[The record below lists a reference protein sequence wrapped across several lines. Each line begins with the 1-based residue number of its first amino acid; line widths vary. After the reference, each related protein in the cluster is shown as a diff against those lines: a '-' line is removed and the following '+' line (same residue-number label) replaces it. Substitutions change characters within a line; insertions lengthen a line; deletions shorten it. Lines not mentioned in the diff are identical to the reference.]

1 VGQLNQMEEDSQAY
15 QKPHPEITPIDSIS
29 FASGGWL
36 FLYMFGVGKC
46 LQDRGYISSQ
56 TKAAGCSAGALTAA
70 GLCLNGDFTKAT
82 SYCKDNCVLRAYSTY
97 DGIFKI
103 GQYVSECLDISIDL
117 SQCPNLFPG
126 QLTVVYTILPFFKPG
141 YATTFQH
148 GHDLKQCLLAS
159 SAAWPFAPLVYHR
172 DHWLVDGC
180 YSVYQPTLGPGTITV
195 SPLYF
200 ADADICPSR
209 YVPIWWS
216 LFPPSCEGT
225 VDWLFELGYA
235 DASKWLDER
244 EKNSSPLRAIEL
256 HTSSS
261 PYPSTSSSA
270 LPFPSQTP
278 VDHPYH
284 IPKQLSIYR
293 FLGYDIGRLTHSS
306 IATFLN
312 FLLFF
317 YVNFFCR
324 PIALLA
330 IYSELYLLLFKWIS
344 GYLLLPIISTPF
356 LRYLSY
362 LFILFSPPL
371 WIPSLVLTLLLRS
384 HLTMMRDLSPSQ
396 RWISFLE
403 SLQCIFSLSLCLRY
417 LHLFNTSIPAQPL
430 KKEKLLLRLSFVY
443 RLVRH
448 FL

>member
-1 VGQLNQMEEDSQAY
+1 METTEEEKRSSPRSL
-15 QKPHPEITPIDSIS
+15 PHVTPIDSIS

-46 LQDRGYISSQ
+46 LQDRGYFTPQ
-56 TKAAGCSAGALTAA
+56 TKAIGCSAGALTAA

-97 DGIFKI
+97 DGVFKI
-103 GQYVSECLDISIDL
+103 AQYVSECLDISVDL
-117 SQCPNLFPG
+117 SRCDQLFSG
-126 QLTVVYTILPFFKPG
+126 QLTVVYTILPFFESF
-141 YATTFQH
+141 YATTFKS
-148 GHDLKQCLLAS
+148 GPDLKQCLLAS

-180 YSVYQPTLGPGTITV
+180 YSVYQPIVDPGTITV

-209 YVPIWWS
+209 YVPIWWG

-225 VDWLFELGYA
+225 VDWLFELGYSG
-235 DASKWLDER
+235 ASKWLDAR
-244 EKNSSPLRAIEL
+244 EKNN
-256 HTSSS
+256 SSS
-261 PYPSTSSSA
+261 SHATDSPPTSDTPMPSSSS

-278 VDHPYH
+278 ANHPYH
-284 IPKQLSIYR
+284 TPKQLSIHR
-293 FLGYDIGRLTHSS
+293 FLGYDIGRHTHSS
-306 IATFLN
+306 IASLLN
-312 FLLFF
+312 ILLFF
-317 YVNFFCR
+317 FVNFFCR
-324 PIALLA
+324 PAALLA

-344 GYLLLPIISTPF
+344 GYLLLPIVTTPV
-356 LRYLSY
+356 LRYLSF
-362 LFILFSPPL
+362 LFLLLSPPL
-371 WIPSLVLTLLLRS
+371 WIPSLLLTLLLRS
-384 HLTMMRDLSPSQ
+384 HLTMMRDLSPSH

-417 LHLFNTSIPAQPL
+417 LHLFNTSIPSQPL

-443 RLVRH
+443 RFVRH